1 MSNFLN
7 FFGISIDPLLDI
19 GSNAKIH
26 YEKEAAD
33 EGALIS
39 TYLNNNIQSKSS
51 LVVYIL
57 YQTINVIKEILPNN
71 TEAWK
76 LTPS

>member
-1 MSNFLN
+1 
-7 FFGISIDPLLDI
+7 LLDI

-26 YEKEAAD
+26 YEKAAAD

-51 LVVYIL
+51 LLLYHLVVYIL

-71 TEAWK
+71 TEA
-76 LTPS
+76 